1 LTETALVTGATG
13 FIGSALCKALVDEGY
28 QVRAMHRATSSLQ
41 ALADLPLERVVADI
55 LIPETLGSA
64 MKGVDWVFHTAAQS
78 AYWRQPEL
86 VLQTSVLG
94 TQNVMQAAWQS
105 GVRRFVLTSSIAAMG
120 IPAPGELLTEEH
132 SFNLPLERFRY
143 GYAKRLAEIEALKT
157 APQGFDVVI
166 VNPTV
171 VLGPGD
177 ANRISGSMVI
187 EAARG
192 WGFFWMEGG
201 INTVHIDDVVAGHL
215 AAVYTGRP
223 GERYILG
230 GENLSHRQ
238 VFSTLTEIA
247 GRRPPWLKI
256 PSWTIEPAADM
267 IDWLRPVLRLPFNS
281 DQLRMSRHYLFCD
294 LSKSRRELGLPEPR
308 PFHQAAQDAYDWYR
322 EQGII

>member
-1 LTETALVTGATG
+1 
-13 FIGSALCKALVDEGY
+13 
-28 QVRAMHRATSSLQ
+28 MHRATSSLQ
-41 ALADLPLERVVADI
+41 ALADLPVERVVADI
-55 LIPETLGSA
+55 LVRETLDPA
-64 MKGVDWVFHTAAQS
+64 MKGVDWVFHAAAQS
-78 AYWRQPEL
+78 AYWRKPEL

-94 TQNVMQAAWQS
+94 TQNVMQAAGQA
-105 GVRRFVLTSSIAAMG
+105 GVRRVVVTSSIGAMG
-120 IPAPGELLTEEH
+120 VPKPGELLTEEH
-132 SFNLPLERFRY
+132 SFNLPAERFLY
-143 GYAKRLAEIEALKT
+143 GHAKRQAEIVALEI
-157 APQGFDVVI
+157 ASQEIEVVI

-177 ANRISGSMVI
+177 ANRIGGSMVI

-215 AAVYTGRP
+215 AAAHTGRP

-230 GENLSHRQ
+230 GENLSHRH

-256 PSWTIEPAADM
+256 PTWTIEPAADL
-267 IDWLRPVLRLPFNS
+267 IDWLRPVLHLPFNS

-294 LSKSRRELGLPEPR
+294 LSKSRRELNLPDPR
-308 PFHQAAQDAYDWYR
+308 PFRQAAQDAYDWYR

>member
-41 ALADLPLERVVADI
+41 ALADLPVERVVADI

-132 SFNLPLERFRY
+132 SFNLPPERFRY

-157 APQGFDVVI
+157 AR
-166 VNPTV
+166 
-171 VLGPGD
+171 L
-177 ANRISGSMVI
+177 
-187 EAARG
+187 
-192 WGFFWMEGG
+192 
-201 INTVHIDDVVAGHL
+201 
-215 AAVYTGRP
+215 